1 MATRPRRS
9 CLTVP
14 ASSPRMLAKAAELP
28 ADEVV
33 VDLEDGVAVADKVAA
48 RGRLDEAAAQRTLAV
63 RINAVGSEWW
73 REDVAAAADR
83 RPDVVVLPKASSV
96 DDVQRVAELLPD
108 GIAL

>member
-33 VDLEDGVAVADKVAA
+33 VDLEDGVAPAEKAAARRNLGAAAA
-48 RGRLDEAAAQRTLAV
+48 RGTLAIRV
-63 RINAVGSEWW
+63 NALGSAWW
-73 REDVAAAADR
+73 DDDLAAVADR
-83 RPDVVVLPKASSV
+83 GPDVVVLPKASSA
-96 DDVQRVAELLPD
+96 DD
-108 GIAL
+108 